1 MRDHRPRTTFDLFKE
16 EHLLRLQE
24 YASTLAKINQ
34 VLATVLSEQ
43 AQSQCRVANYRQG
56 ILIIECTSPTWVTRL
71 NYQRGELLSLLRQKK
86 LFNLTT
92 IEFKINPSLTKAL
105 KMPETHHQVPEKPP
119 LSEGAA
125 RHLNA
130 IAKTAPAQL
139 KARIEAIAALSK
151 IKK

>member
-16 EHLLRLQE
+16 NRILQLHEHALV
-24 YASTLAKINQ
+24 LAKINQ
-34 VLATVLSEQ
+34 LIASILPMQ

-56 ILIIECTSPTWVTRL
+56 VLIIECTTSAWATRL
-71 NYQRGELLSLLRQKK
+71 NYQRGELLSLLRKEK
-86 LFNLTT
+86 LFSLTT
-92 IEFKINPSLTKAL
+92 IEFKINPSLTETL
-105 KMPETHHQVPEKPP
+105 KKPKTHQTSEKPL

-125 RHLNA
+125 QHLCA

-139 KARIEAIAALSK
+139 KARLEAIAALSK